1 MYANIWIFF
10 IVLKPGVY
18 PISGYFKEY
27 SPKMYRNSITDFNK
41 AIFVYT
47 SDKILVIK
55 KYNFIIQYVTKLEIC
70 LGVVCIQN

>member
-1 MYANIWIFF
+1 
-10 IVLKPGVY
+10 
-18 PISGYFKEY
+18 
-27 SPKMYRNSITDFNK
+27 MYRNSITDFNK